1 MQDNDAPFYSL
12 AAMRDLNDLLYFAAV
27 VDHGGFT
34 AASRVL
40 GLPKSKL
47 SRRVA
52 QLEERLNVRLL
63 QRSTR
68 RLAVTPIGQS
78 FYTHCKAMLVEADA
92 AETVAAATH
101 AEPCGT
107 LHVAC
112 PVALLHMQ
120 AGQMLTGFAQQYPL
134 VTLHIS
140 ALNRAVDVVAEGV
153 DVALRVRPL
162 PLEDS
167 ELALRMLGTSPQAL
181 VASPALVQR
190 MGTPRT
196 PQDLAQWPSLAT
208 GTPTERHAWSLVDAQ
223 GHHISVAH
231 TPRLVTSDMFTLREA
246 ALAGIGVVQLPHA
259 LVQEAIAQGRLQAVL
274 RACAPAPES
283 IHAVFASRRGM
294 VTSVRALLDYLAAQF
309 AAAPGWGSSA
319 G

>member
-1 MQDNDAPFYSL
+1 MFHIQDNCLLFSSL
-12 AAMRDLNDLLYFAAV
+12 SAKRDLNDLLYFAAV

-40 GLPKSKL
+40 GIPKSKL

-68 RLAVTPIGQS
+68 RLAVTPIGQE
-78 FYTHCKAMLVEADA
+78 FHAHCKAMLVEADA

-120 AGQMLTGFAQQYPL
+120 AGHMLAGFALQYPL
-134 VTLHIS
+134 VTLHIN
-140 ALNRAVDVVAEGV
+140 AMNRAVDVLAEGV

-181 VASPALVQR
+181 VASPTLVQR
-190 MGTPRT
+190 MGAPRT
-196 PQDLAQWPSLAT
+196 PEDLAQWPSLGN
-208 GTPTERHAWSLVDAQ
+208 GTPASRHTWSLVDAQ
-223 GHHISVAH
+223 GQQINVAH
-231 TPRLVTSDMFTLREA
+231 VPRLVTSDMFTLREA
-246 ALAGIGVVQLPHA
+246 AVAGIGVVQLPQA

-274 RACAPAPES
+274 PACAPVPES

-294 VTSVRALLDYLAAQF
+294 LTSVRALLDYLAAQF
-309 AAAPGWGSSA
+309 AGTPS
-319 G
+319 